1 MTHHVTAGVD
11 GSPESVSAAE
21 WAVEEAR
28 LRGVPLRLVHVAEQ
42 PLTLVVAALA
52 IKAKDS
58 DGTDS
63 SDPVGD
69 AILRETARLL
79 RERHPDIEITTRKRS
94 GRTPA
99 ALASEADEAGMLVL
113 GSRGLGGVAG
123 FLIGSVGTATI
134 GATTRPVVL
143 VRAASPGE
151 QDPVTAAPR
160 PSSGPGT
167 ADQGDVVVAVDIHD
181 PADET
186 LVFAF
191 DEAARRGCTVRAVHG
206 WRLPRVL
213 GLAVDA
219 ESRLDLEREI
229 TRTLRDL
236 LLPWRQRYPSVKVV
250 EEARTGS
257 PAHSVLAASA
267 QAALVVVGRR
277 VRRSPVGGH
286 IGSVAHAVLHHS
298 TTPVAVIA
306 HN

>member
-11 GSPESVSAAE
+11 GSPEGLAAAE

-28 LRGVPLRLVHVAEQ
+28 LRGVPLRLVHVAEK

-52 IKAKDS
+52 INADQPAGAAGA
-58 DGTDS
+58 DAA
-63 SDPVGD
+63 GD
-69 AILRETARLL
+69 AVLRETARTL
-79 RERHPDIEITTRKRS
+79 RERHPDIEITTRRRS
-94 GRTPA
+94 GRAPA

-134 GATTRPVVL
+134 GATARPVVL
-143 VRAASPGE
+143 VRPAPAGEPGPAPVGRSPDGGRDQAA
-151 QDPVTAAPR
+151 
-160 PSSGPGT
+160 
-167 ADQGDVVVAVDIHD
+167 QGDVVVAVDIHD

-191 DEAARRGCTVRAVHG
+191 DEAARRGCAVRAVHG
-206 WRLPRVL
+206 WRLPRLL
-213 GLAVDA
+213 GLAIDGD
-219 ESRLDLEREI
+219 SRLDLEREI

-257 PAHSVLAASA
+257 PAHAVLAASA

-298 TTPVAVIA
+298 IAPVAIVA